1 MQYIQAQ
8 DYQSRID
15 PELLLL
21 ATDHDPNMLIFCD
34 KIATDSITGYIGHV
48 YDVQSEFDKTGTN
61 RNFQLLGWALGIAV
75 YNIFLRLPDVDIPDK
90 IKTEYDQL
98 ITDLQDIGRGKFN
111 VNLPPIAPD
120 DPQNINDTG
129 NGLRRMGS
137 DSKRSHKI

>member
-1 MQYIQAQ
+1 MQYIQGS
-8 DYQSRID
+8 DYLSRID

-48 YDVQSEFDKTGTN
+48 YDVQSEFTKTGTN

-75 YNIFLRLPDVDIPDK
+75 YNIYLRLPDVDMPDK
-90 IKTEYDQL
+90 IITEYDQL

-111 VNLPPIAPD
+111 INLPPVSAEPT
-120 DPQNINDTG
+120 DPNATG

-137 DSKRSHKI
+137 ENKRTHKI